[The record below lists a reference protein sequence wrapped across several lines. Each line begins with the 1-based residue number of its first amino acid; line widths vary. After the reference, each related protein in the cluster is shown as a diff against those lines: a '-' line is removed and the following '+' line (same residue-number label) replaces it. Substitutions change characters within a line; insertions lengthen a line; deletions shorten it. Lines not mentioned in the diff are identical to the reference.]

1 MLVQSLFIQNAF
13 LTSHSPR
20 TRVDTFQKLSLVAIE
35 VSSITLKKSSLLFLL
50 VAHVVY
56 DFSLNPG
63 TWVHKMRKGGRHG
76 ELAFARYICQDTRII
91 GQTHA
96 KQIYKIHDH
105 NWNSK
110 TKKSAGIVT
119 QETAMMGR
127 EYAASRTYE
136 SYTRKRNCP
145 FFLREAVKRKWQ
157 GHTKRRRLDS
167 ATSIGNVAIIL
178 VI

>member
-1 MLVQSLFIQNAF
+1 MLLQSLFIQNAF

-110 TKKSAGIVT
+110 TKKSAGNVT
-119 QETAMMGR
+119 QETAMMGVCR
-127 EYAASRTYE
+127 ESDL
-136 SYTRKRNCP
+136 RKLHEKKKLP
-145 FFLREAVKRKWQ
+145 FFP
-157 GHTKRRRLDS
+157 
-167 ATSIGNVAIIL
+167 
-178 VI
+178 